1 MMLNTKMI
9 KIDFIALIKTV
20 FFVALAG
27 LFVVYLAAGIY
38 SVDSSNATLKETSRL
53 YQYKTI
59 EKHLSNIEH
68 ILKEIKEK

>member
-1 MMLNTKMI
+1 MLNTKMI
-9 KIDFIALIKTV
+9 KINFSTLIKTV

-38 SVDSSNATLKETSRL
+38 SVDSSDATLKETSGL

-68 ILKEIKEK
+68 LLKEIKEK